1 MIGLWA
7 EGVVSNSFDDDLLF
21 ESKSRLYMAGGD
33 YTFPIGNG
41 LYFMAEHMA
50 VNLELNY
57 TKEKS
62 KREFT
67 AAMLTYSLGMLEQL
81 YFISEYDWKKELSL
95 NFLRYSRTY
104 DNYSFNVLLIANQVK
119 IRSIGK
125 EGTIESVTKI
135 QKSVQ
140 LIIIYNH

>member
-1 MIGLWA
+1 MVIGLWA

-21 ESKSRLYMAGGD
+21 ESKSRIYMAGGD

-41 LYFMAEHMA
+41 LYFMGEHM
-50 VNLELNY
+50 VVDLELNY

-67 AAMLTYSLGMLEQL
+67 AAMLTYPLGSFDQL
-81 YFISEYDWKKELSL
+81 YLITEYDSDEKISL
-95 NFLRYSRTY
+95 NFLRYSRIY
-104 DNYSFNVLLIANQVK
+104 DDFSFNVLLIANQVK
-119 IRSIGK
+119 IDK
-125 EGTIESVTKI
+125 EETIERVTKI

-140 LIIIYNH
+140 FIIIYNH